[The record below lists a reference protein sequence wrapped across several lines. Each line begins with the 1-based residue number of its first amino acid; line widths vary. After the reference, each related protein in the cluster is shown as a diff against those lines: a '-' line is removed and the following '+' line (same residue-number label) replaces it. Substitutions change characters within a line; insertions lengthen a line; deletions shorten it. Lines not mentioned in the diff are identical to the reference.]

1 MVVGLVRKK
10 IGKHFDGELR
20 FVRGMIEGPKQVGAI
35 LPTSSVTAKVMAR
48 VINPASGLKVL
59 ELGPGTGAITK
70 AILNRIPPQRLVSV
84 EYSTPFYNHLA
95 ASFPDVHFINGDAFD
110 LDTSLGELRNE
121 TFDCVISAIPLLNF
135 PMSGRIALVES
146 LLERIP
152 AGRPS
157 CRSPTG
163 RFSPVA
169 PSPRATRSSISISSS
184 ATFRPRSSGPTRRL
198 PERPLLSQSSDFPHS
213 PLAAAL
219 LSCDLTTTEEL
230 GW

>member
-135 PMSGRIALVES
+135 PDERPHRACRKPLA
-146 LLERIP
+146 RIP
-152 AGRPS
+152 AGRRS

-163 RFSPVA
+163 RFRPVA
-169 PSPRATRSSISISSS
+169 AK
-184 ATFRPRSSGPTRRL
+184 
-198 PERPLLSQSSDFPHS
+198 PESYTIKHLDFVVRNIP
-213 PLAAAL
+213 PAQLWTYTKTA
-219 LSCDLTTTEEL
+219 
-230 GW
+230 

>member
-135 PMSGRIALVES
+135 PMSGRISLVES
-146 LLERIP
+146 LLARIP
-152 AGRPS
+152 AGRPVVQIS
-157 CRSPTG
+157 YGPI
-163 RFSPVA
+163 SPVA
-169 PSPRATRSSISISSS
+169 AK
-184 ATFRPRSSGPTRRL
+184 
-198 PERPLLSQSSDFPHS
+198 PESYTIKHLDFVVRNIP
-213 PLAAAL
+213 PAQLWTYTKTA
-219 LSCDLTTTEEL
+219 
-230 GW
+230 